1 MRIGVIGGGRIGG
14 TAAQLFAGAGHQV
27 TIANSRGPETLGAL
41 PEGVQGATVED
52 AAAFGELLLVAIPF
66 GRYDTLPA
74 PPPGTIVL
82 DAGNYYPD
90 RDGNVAELD
99 DDTITS
105 SELLAAHLPDARVV
119 KAFNT
124 MFWEHLRDRGDPAGG
139 DDRFVIP
146 LAGDDQAARDRV
158 SQLIEE
164 IGFAPFETGG
174 LADGGRR
181 QQVDTPLFGKFVT
194 EAQAREL
201 TA

>member
-14 TAAQLFAGAGHQV
+14 TAAQLFAGAGHDV
-27 TIANSRGPETLGAL
+27 AIANSRGPETLGEL
-41 PEGVQGATVED
+41 PEGVHGSNVED

-74 PPPGTIVL
+74 PPTGTIVL

-99 DDTITS
+99 DDTTTS
-105 SELLAAHLPDARVV
+105 SELLAARLPDARVI

-124 MFWEHLRDRGDPAGG
+124 MYWEHLRDRSDPAG
-139 DDRFVIP
+139 DDRLVIP
-146 LAGDDQAARDRV
+146 LAGDDQEAKDRV
-158 SQLIEE
+158 AHLIEE
-164 IGFAPFETGG
+164 IGFAAFDTGG

-181 QQVDTPLFGKFVT
+181 QQPDAPLYGKLVT
-194 EAQAREL
+194 GSEAREL
-201 TA
+201 LA